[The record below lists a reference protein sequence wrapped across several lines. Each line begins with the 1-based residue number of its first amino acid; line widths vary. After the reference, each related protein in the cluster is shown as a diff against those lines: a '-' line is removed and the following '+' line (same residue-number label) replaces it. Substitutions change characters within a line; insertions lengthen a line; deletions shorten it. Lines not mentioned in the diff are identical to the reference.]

1 MTFDKLG
8 GKFKTLYLKSK
19 NQNDEILMQAEK
31 TRMDNPKIT
40 KTTIN

>member
-1 MTFDKLG
+1 MTFDKLS
-8 GKFKTLYLKSK
+8 GKFKFKQKTK
-19 NQNDEILMQAEK
+19 DVILMQAEK